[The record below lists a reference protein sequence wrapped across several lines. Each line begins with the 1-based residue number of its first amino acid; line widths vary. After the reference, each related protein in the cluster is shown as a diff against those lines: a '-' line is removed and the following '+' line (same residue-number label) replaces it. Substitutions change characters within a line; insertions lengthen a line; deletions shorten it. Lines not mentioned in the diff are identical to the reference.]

1 MTRSELNAL
10 KEKASAQVVKASDL
24 DLVVAEILKLPYGQA
39 KKVLTEPV
47 LEVLR
52 KYGHTEA

>member
-10 KEKASAQVVKASDL
+10 KEKASVQIVKASDL
-24 DLVVAEILKLPYGQA
+24 DLIVSEILNLPYGQA

-52 KYGHTEA
+52 KYGYMEV

>member
-1 MTRSELNAL
+1 MTRKELNAL
-10 KEKASAQVVKASDL
+10 KERASAQVVKASDL
-24 DLVVAEILKLPYGQA
+24 DVIVAEVLKLPYGQA

-52 KYGHTEA
+52 KYGYTEG

>member
-1 MTRSELNAL
+1 MTRAELNAL
-10 KEKASAQVVKASDL
+10 KDKASVQIVKASDL
-24 DLVVAEILKLPYGQA
+24 DLIVAEILKLPYGQS

-52 KYGHTEA
+52 KYGYMEG

>member
-1 MTRSELNAL
+1 MTRAELNAL
-10 KEKASAQVVKASDL
+10 KDKASVQVVKASDL
-24 DLVVAEILKLPYGQA
+24 DLIVAEILKLPYGQA

-52 KYGHTEA
+52 KYGYMEG

>member
-1 MTRSELNAL
+1 MTRAELNAL
-10 KEKASAQVVKASDL
+10 KDKASVQIVKASDL
-24 DLVVAEILKLPYGQA
+24 DLIVAEILKLPYGQA

-52 KYGHTEA
+52 KYGYMED

>member
-1 MTRSELNAL
+1 MTRAELNAL
-10 KEKASAQVVKASDL
+10 KDKASVQTVKASDL
-24 DLVVAEILKLPYGQA
+24 DLIVAEILKLPYGQA

-52 KYGHTEA
+52 KYGYMEG